1 MLSHSVL
8 SDSATPWT
16 VAHQAPVSM
25 GILQGIFPTQGTN
38 PGLPHCRQIF
48 YQLSH
53 QGSSRILEWVAYP
66 FSRGF
71 SQPRNGTGV
80 SCIAGE
86 FFTSWAT
93 KEAPSILTTFIFKQ
107 IHKFS
112 SFSIYILYI
121 STFTFI
127 HFSIYIY
134 ILYKFLSLSLELVF
148 SRMTYS
154 YNWINTQKG
163 KTKLRFFCIPHTFHG
178 YLSFR
183 IKHVEGRILDKFFK
197 KSGPMKGAR
206 K

>member
-1 MLSHSVL
+1 M
-8 SDSATPWT
+8 DSSPPDFFVHGDSSGKNTG
-16 VAHQAPVSM
+16 M
-25 GILQGIFPTQGTN
+25 GCHALLKGIFLTQRPN
-38 PGLPHCRQIF
+38 PGLPHCRRIF
-48 YQLSH
+48 YCLSH
-53 QGSSRILEWVAYP
+53 QRSPRILEWVAYP
-66 FSRGF
+66 FSTGC
-71 SQPRNGTGV
+71 SQPRKWTRV
-80 SCIAGE
+80 SCIAGR

-163 KTKLRFFCIPHTFHG
+163 KNKT
-178 YLSFR
+178 
-183 IKHVEGRILDKFFK
+183 
-197 KSGPMKGAR
+197 
-206 K
+206 